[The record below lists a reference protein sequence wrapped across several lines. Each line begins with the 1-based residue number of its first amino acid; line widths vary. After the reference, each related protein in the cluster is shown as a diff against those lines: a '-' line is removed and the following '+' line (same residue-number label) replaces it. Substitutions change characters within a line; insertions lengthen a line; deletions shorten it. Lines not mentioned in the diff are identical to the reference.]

1 VNLGS
6 CARDLFIVDLEYPY
20 LSLALLAHITN
31 KAETLCATP
40 LGPEVGPNLG
50 LSCNQD
56 YHRFHAPVSGKM
68 IKVVNISGYL
78 YTVWFHIQMFFM
90 LNIFLCN
97 YSRSLIY
104 IFAL

>member
-1 VNLGS
+1 M
-6 CARDLFIVDLEYPY
+6 
-20 LSLALLAHITN
+20 AHITN

-78 YTVWFHIQMFFM
+78 YTVWFHIQVFFM
-90 LNIFLCN
+90 LNIFFVQLLKVFDL
-97 YSRSLIY
+97 YLWSVIIILLQKAIDRMTS
-104 IFAL
+104 